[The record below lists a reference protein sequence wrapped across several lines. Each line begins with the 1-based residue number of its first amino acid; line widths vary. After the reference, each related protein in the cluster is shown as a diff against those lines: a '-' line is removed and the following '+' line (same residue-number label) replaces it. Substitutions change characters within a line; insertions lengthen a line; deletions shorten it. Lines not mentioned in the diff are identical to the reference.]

1 MEILSSITR
10 EASNILILFTTEK
23 TGTIKCL
30 GSVNQTRMLAANSE
44 NKMAILRTQN
54 YLTKQREN
62 KKDTFANPNIL
73 RNEHVR
79 TIQYAKLNQPTRNLI
94 RKSQCCKAV

>member
-1 MEILSSITR
+1 MEILSSITK

-30 GSVNQTRMLAANSE
+30 PSVKNHTRMLAANSE
-44 NKMAILRTQN
+44 NKMAILTTQN

-62 KKDTFANPNIL
+62 KRHFL
-73 RNEHVR
+73 
-79 TIQYAKLNQPTRNLI
+79 PTQR
-94 RKSQCCKAV
+94 S